1 MERFKTGLSQIF
13 QPTIEDFDMTNT
25 FTKGLVKISAVVFI
39 CTLFV
44 TACSSPVLE
53 VNPDHASSYPQA
65 EVVFQVTL
73 PSDIEEGKGLYLE
86 ILDEV
91 TGLYFNPSRIEMAR
105 NTDTLYFVKLPL
117 TIGAE
122 VNYRYVQISG
132 LVEVEFSSEGHPIEF
147 RKLLVAGPELVQDS
161 VLAWENEPYLGKRGR
176 IRGQIIDQ
184 ENQAP
189 IPDLI
194 VTAAGLSTTTSSDG
208 TFILENVP
216 TGIHNVVIY
225 SKDGLYSP
233 FQQYAKVDDNASTPI
248 FLGLNKRE
256 IVVITFKVET
266 PAAFEMRFPLKIAG
280 NLSSLGNPFV
290 ALNAGTANTS
300 SDLPILDKYNNG
312 KYTFSMNLPSGAY
325 FRYKYTLGDGFWNAE
340 LNSTGN
346 FVLREYI
353 VPSQEA
359 IINDKIVTFESPEM
373 GEVTFTFT
381 EPKNTP
387 DSDSVFLQLNPY
399 DWMEPI
405 PMVSTNS
412 NTWEYALYSPT
423 HLVSTATYRFCRN
436 GDCNNGLNSPIEN
449 NSFIPSQSAIQ
460 IINANSSWTNFS
472 IQPSESFVQNGG
484 ILIQPDPEMI
494 AGIEIS
500 TNYPSTWRNSIE
512 NGLKEIKETGTNW
525 VILTPRWSITSET
538 PPMIQPFGTQD
549 LGWVDMQWMINH
561 VRLQEL
567 QPVLF
572 PQVNYSSNPDF
583 WNSTEKDSGWWQS
596 YYDRYQRF
604 ILNYADLAAL
614 MEVEAFIIGDPSVVQ
629 HMESY
634 PDFEV
639 RWLQLISGIRSRYT
653 GKIIAAVSIPSNRDV
668 PGWVSEVDQV
678 YVLFSPDLS
687 NSTDL
692 IETFGAQMDSQI
704 FPLVGNFGKPIIIG
718 INNPSNTN
726 SLKGCVDI
734 YGSCLSYQRGDYT
747 ADMMAQAKIL
757 NAAVVNSF
765 SRPWVAGFISREY
778 YPYIKV
784 LDNGPSIHGKPAS
797 GVLWFWY
804 HLIKN
809 ISP

>member
-1 MERFKTGLSQIF
+1 
-13 QPTIEDFDMTNT
+13 MTNT
-25 FTKGLVKISAVVFI
+25 FSKGLIKISAVVFI

-44 TACSSPVLE
+44 TACSSPLLE
-53 VNPDHASSYPQA
+53 TSPNSTSNYPQA

-73 PSDIEEGKGLYLE
+73 PSGIQEGKGLYLE

-105 NTDTLYFVKLPL
+105 SADTVYFVKLPL

-122 VNYRYVQISG
+122 VNYRYVRISG
-132 LVEVEFSSEGHPIEF
+132 LVDVEFSSEGKPIEF
-147 RKLLVAGPELVQDS
+147 RRLLVAGPELVQDS
-161 VLAWENEPYLGKRGR
+161 VLAWDNEPYLGKRGR

-194 VTAAGLSTTTSSDG
+194 VTAAGLSTMTASDG

-216 TGIHNVVIY
+216 TGIHNVVIF
-225 SKDGLYSP
+225 SKDGLYTP

-248 FLGLNKRE
+248 FLGINKRE
-256 IVVITFKVET
+256 LVEITFKVET
-266 PAAFEMRFPLKIAG
+266 PDAFDMRFPLKIAG

-290 ALNAGTANTS
+290 TLNAGTGNTS
-300 SDLPILDKYNNG
+300 SDLPILDKNNNG
-312 KYTFSMNLPSGAY
+312 KYSFSMNLPSGAY
-325 FRYKYTLGDGFWNAE
+325 IRYKYTLGDGFWNAE
-340 LNSTGN
+340 LNSKGN
-346 FVLREYI
+346 FILREYI
-353 VPSQEA
+353 VPSQED
-359 IINDKIVTFESPEM
+359 IINDKIVTFQSPEI
-373 GEVTFTFT
+373 GEVTFSFT
-381 EPKNTP
+381 MPQNTP
-387 DSDSVFLQLNPY
+387 DRDSVFLQLNPY

-423 HLVSTATYRFCRN
+423 HLVNTTTYRFCRN
-436 GDCNNGLNSPIEN
+436 GDCKNGLNTPIEN
-449 NSFIPSQSAIQ
+449 NSFNPSPSAIQ
-460 IINANSSWTNFS
+460 INNATSSWSNFS
-472 IQPSESFVQNGG
+472 VLPSESFVENGG
-484 ILIQPDPEMI
+484 ILIQSDPDRI
-494 AGIEIS
+494 TGIEIS

-512 NGLKEIKETGTNW
+512 NGLQEIKGTGTNW
-525 VILTPRWSITSET
+525 VILTPRWSITSAT
-538 PPMIQPFGTQD
+538 PPMIEPSGTQD
-549 LGWVDMQWMINH
+549 LSWVDMQWMINH

-583 WNSTEKDSGWWQS
+583 WNSPVKDSGWWQS
-596 YYDRYQRF
+596 YYDRYHRF

-614 MEVEAFIIGDPSVVQ
+614 MDVEALIIGDPSVVQ
-629 HMESY
+629 QMESF
-634 PDFEV
+634 PDSEV
-639 RWLQLISGIRSRYT
+639 RWLQLISHIRTRYA
-653 GKIIAAVSIPSNRDV
+653 GKIIAVVSIPSNRDV

-692 IETFGAQMDSQI
+692 IETFGAQMDSQV
-704 FPLVGNFGKPIIIG
+704 FPIVENFGKPLIIG

-726 SLKGCVDI
+726 NLKGCIDVN
-734 YGSCLSYQRGDYT
+734 GSCLSYQRTDYPVE
-747 ADMMAQAKIL
+747 MMAQAQIL
-757 NAAVVNSF
+757 NAAIVNSF

-784 LDNGPSIHGKPAS
+784 LDTGPSIHGKPAS

-804 HLIKN
+804 HLIQN